1 MNTQEIRRTLEIFK
15 SENELIEIRGIKKYG
30 SQTSVPSGY
39 FKDIDK
45 ILQAI
50 KAYEDDYNLYFIMNT
65 INPDCYSRIQHD
77 KMIVGAP
84 NTKANDVLA
93 RDWLLIDLDPKRTPD
108 ISSTDEEKAHARVI
122 GNQIKNYLR
131 DIGFPYPVV
140 CDSGNGYHLLYKI
153 AIDNTK
159 KKFDKNTQPEQYTAE
174 EKRISE
180 NNDLIENF
188 LKALDYKFT
197 DDEVDVDTKVYDA
210 CRITKLYGT
219 IARKGANTPERPHRQ
234 SKIIQIPSEIK
245 EVPKVLLKK
254 VADTLPTKEKPTYS
268 NNYTPSAF
276 GLSDFIQKHN
286 IKISRDY
293 VTLGGIHRYIL
304 EECPFDSSH
313 KAPDSML
320 IEMPTGEIGFF
331 CFHNSCSNYHWREF
345 RQLYEPN
352 AYESRYEQKLY
363 KPIYNRDRP
372 EFKVQEVTEEKGEK
386 WLKLSNVKMFELNE
400 NDFIPTGFTEFDKKA
415 LGLQRGQIS
424 ILSALRGGGKTTW
437 LNQLS
442 LNSCERGYNVA
453 CWSGELSNGET
464 KQWLYLQAAGRQYTR
479 RKGTTEYYYTPEHVN
494 KKIDTWIDKHYTLY
508 SEAYGNDFRQIF
520 NDVEVRINEE
530 KLDLVIL
537 DNLMTLDFDSISGDL
552 NEKQKKVIQ
561 DLAIMARK
569 YNIHIVIVAH
579 PNKTAGLLRIN
590 HISGTGNIANLA
602 QNVFILHRVKMD
614 EERYNKDFEI
624 DADTFWG
631 AGSFNRYK
639 EFSNIVEIA
648 KLRSKGSLMGT
659 IMGFF
664 FEKESGRFLNEQ
676 YENINYGWQE
686 LKENIIDLTIQP
698 NTAFDEEIKPVV
710 KTDNSNLFDDSECP
724 F

>member
-15 SENELIEIRGIKKYG
+15 NSTDLVEVRIIGDK
-30 SQTSVPSGY
+30 TFSGY
-39 FKDIDK
+39 FKDPE
-45 ILQAI
+45 LLI
-50 KAYEDDYNLYFIMNT
+50 KAIEPFDDKNIYFVFNSIA
-65 INPDCYSRIQHD
+65 DACYSKAQRD
-77 KMIVGAP
+77 KMINVKTGA
-84 NTKANDVLA
+84 THDQDIIA
-93 RDWLLIDLDPKRTPD
+93 RDWLLIDLDPKRDKGITG
-108 ISSTDEEKAHARVI
+108 ISSTDKEKEYSRKI
-122 GNQIKNYLR
+122 GNQIKEYLR
-131 DIGFPYPVV
+131 DCGWSYPVI
-140 CDSGNGYHLLYKI
+140 CDSGNGYHLMYKI
-153 AIDNTK
+153 AL
-159 KKFDKNTQPEQYTAE
+159 
-174 EKRISE
+174 E
-180 NNDLIENF
+180 NNVENTDLITNC
-188 LKALDYKFT
+188 LKYLSLRFT
-197 DDEVDVDTKVYDA
+197 DDFLDVDTTVFNA
-210 CRITKLYGT
+210 SRITKLYGT
-219 IARKGANTPERPHRQ
+219 FARKGANTPERPHRQ
-234 SKIIQIPSEIK
+234 SKVIQIPSEIK
-245 EVPKVLLKK
+245 SVPK
-254 VADTLPTKEKPTYS
+254 TLIEKLAKLIPEPEKATYQ
-268 NNYTPSAF
+268 NNYGNDKFSLQ
-276 GLSDFIQKHN
+276 GFIARNN
-286 IKISRDY
+286 IRVNKEYTTLDGTRRY
-293 VTLGGIHRYIL
+293 VL

-313 KAPDSML
+313 TAPDSML
-320 IEMPTGEIGFF
+320 FEMSNGAIGFF
-331 CFHNSCSNYHWREF
+331 CFHNSCSNHHWKEL
-345 RQLYEPN
+345 RQMYEPN

-479 RKGTTEYYYTPEHVN
+479 RKGTTEYYYTPEHIN

-561 DLAIMARK
+561 DLATMARK

-698 NTAFDEEIKPVV
+698 NTAFDEEIKPVT